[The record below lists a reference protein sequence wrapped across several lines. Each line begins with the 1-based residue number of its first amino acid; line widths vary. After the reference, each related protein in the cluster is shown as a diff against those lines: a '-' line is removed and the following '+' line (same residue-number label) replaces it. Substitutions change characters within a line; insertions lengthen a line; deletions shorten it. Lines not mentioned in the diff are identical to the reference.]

1 MEHRPFC
8 RCFSDSLMKDG
19 NFRSH
24 VSSGGCNCRN
34 YWHDLKELL
43 KAIRVQHRGIM
54 FSQRFTV
61 VHIRTDGCHHHASA
75 LPSSHG
81 SLRTKGDAWRKTRQ
95 WWRDLVNQTQTFPP
109 WAEQG
114 RELMIP
120 ALKLHPKI
128 PKGDQS
134 RDRFKFKNIPLTKII
149 HHGKITTSQK

>member
-24 VSSGGCNCRN
+24 VSSGGYNCRN
-34 YWHDLKELL
+34 YLHDLKELL

-54 FSQRFTV
+54 FSQRSST
-61 VHIRTDGCHHHASA
+61 SA
-75 LPSSHG
+75 LTDVITMHQPQSSHG
-81 SLRTKGDAWRKTRQ
+81 TLRTKGDAWRKTRQ

-120 ALKLHPKI
+120 ALKLHPK
-128 PKGDQS
+128 GDQS
-134 RDRFKFKNIPLTKII
+134 RDRFKFKSIPLTKII
-149 HHGKITTSQK
+149 YHGKITTSQK